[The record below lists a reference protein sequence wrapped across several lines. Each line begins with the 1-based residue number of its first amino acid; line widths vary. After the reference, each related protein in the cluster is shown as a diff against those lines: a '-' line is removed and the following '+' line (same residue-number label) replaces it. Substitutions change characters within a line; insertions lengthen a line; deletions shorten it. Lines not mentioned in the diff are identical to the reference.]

1 MKNKTPGT
9 ENRKHPKVIL
19 KTTLELTTQE
29 PENARTSPV
38 VVQELDAVEEEIA
51 AEKLAA
57 EEKRIRAA
65 ARACQLEQDQAI
77 ARVRHYQD

>member
-1 MKNKTPGT
+1 M
-9 ENRKHPKVIL
+9 

-29 PENARTSPV
+29 PENARTSAV
-38 VVQELDAVEEEIA
+38 VVHELDAVETEIA

-57 EEKRIRAA
+57 EEKRTRAA
-65 ARACQLEQDQAI
+65 ARASQLQQDQAI